1 MGDKWDTEPLKKKKK
16 TIPPITKQPCTEGL
30 NLYKAMNDIDFIVY
44 FNAAS
49 GFRLS

>member
-1 MGDKWDTEPLKKKKK
+1 MGDKWDTEPFRTHSK
-16 TIPPITKQPCTEGL
+16 TNPAITKQPCTEGL

-49 GFRLS
+49 GLRLS